1 MTSPKDEIIYLI
13 CFLSK
18 FGDEGRHMPVLEI
31 KFEFLKLDFAYFL

>member
-13 CFLSK
+13 VFYLNLVMK
-18 FGDEGRHMPVLEI
+18 EDMPVLEI